1 MPPLSA
7 LTKKEGLGNVN
18 SLAQSL
24 SQIGNGKAGRALSLP
39 ASLRCRLLLLLPLF
53 VPLLCLHLLLSPP
66 MASSTGTGTKYLNPQ
81 LTPWS
86 FSLYSRAGQGRG
98 PVQIPGKRNCPL
110 LHQGCWS
117 PGQRQRSWGLAN
129 QRNPLGDR
137 LQEQRAQVGVW
148 YQAGHA
154 EETWACFGMRIGAQ
168 NVRAEKTL
176 KTSQSYC
183 SFCNWGN

>member
-1 MPPLSA
+1 MP
-7 LTKKEGLGNVN
+7 
-18 SLAQSL
+18 
-24 SQIGNGKAGRALSLP
+24 
-39 ASLRCRLLLLLPLF
+39 LLLLLPLV
-53 VPLLCLHLLLSPP
+53 VPLLCLHLLLPPP

-117 PGQRQRSWGLAN
+117 PGQRQRSWGLTN

-137 LQEQRAQVGVW
+137 LQEQRAQVGVR

-154 EETWACFGMRIGAQ
+154 EETWACLGMRIGAQ